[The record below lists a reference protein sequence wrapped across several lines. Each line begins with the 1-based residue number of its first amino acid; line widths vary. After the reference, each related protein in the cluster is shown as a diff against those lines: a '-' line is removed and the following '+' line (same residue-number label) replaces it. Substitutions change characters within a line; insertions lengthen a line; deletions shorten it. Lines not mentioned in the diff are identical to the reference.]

1 MKPEIAQ
8 LLQKADRGH
17 LFSLVQKLIEQHP
30 ALEAEVAIYLDQRG
44 GSGNDAEDAIDT
56 AEEVSEDWDFS
67 GDEQVVFQSY
77 PQPTQ
82 FPLDVLVHRQRLEEF
97 TRQLDLE
104 TAPQVVME
112 TLSRLIDEAI
122 SYIGQGDS
130 NGALEL
136 FALMFEHRLREE
148 KPDLVPVYD
157 EMIDAAMYTLETLLS
172 EASSNALLDVE
183 HETLAPL
190 LNPTERHR
198 WLERLFALWLKRL
211 DVHRTEEDI
220 PEVILDVAWSEDIML
235 LRSLVQNE
243 LQKQPHSEHSNIVD
257 FTRQYRTK
265 ALEKFLKE
273 LPRS

>member
-8 LLQKADRGH
+8 LLQKADREH
-17 LFSLVQKLIEQHP
+17 LFSLVQELIAQHP
-30 ALEAEVAIYLDQRG
+30 ALEAEVALYLEQHEG
-44 GSGNDAEDAIDT
+44 GGNDAEDTIDS

-67 GDEQVVFQSY
+67 GDEQIIFHPY

-82 FPLDVLVHRQRLEEF
+82 FPLDALAHRQRLEEF
-97 TRQLDLE
+97 TQQLDLE
-104 TAPQVVME
+104 TVPQEAME

-122 SYIGQGDS
+122 SSIGQGDS

-136 FALMFEHRLREE
+136 FALMFDQRLRAV
-148 KPDLVPVYD
+148 KPDLVPIYD

-172 EASSNALLDVE
+172 EASSNALLDTE

-190 LNPTERHR
+190 LNPTDRHR
-198 WLERLFALWLKRL
+198 WLERLFTLWLKRL

-220 PEVILDVAWSEDIML
+220 PEIILDVAWSEDLLL

-243 LQKQPHSEHSNIVD
+243 LQKLPHSEHSNIVD

-265 ALEKFLKE
+265 ALEKFLRE
-273 LPRS
+273 LPRG

>member
-8 LLQKADRGH
+8 LLQKAQREH
-17 LFSLVQKLIEQHP
+17 LFSLLQELIEQHP
-30 ALEAEVAIYLDQRG
+30 ALEADVALYLEQHED
-44 GSGNDAEDAIDT
+44 SGNDAEDTIDS
-56 AEEVSEDWDFS
+56 AEVVSEDWDFS
-67 GDEQVVFQSY
+67 GDEQPVFHSH

-82 FPLDVLVHRQRLEEF
+82 FPLDALTHRQRLEEF
-97 TRQLDLE
+97 TQQLDLE
-104 TAPQVVME
+104 IVPQVVME

-136 FALMFEHRLREE
+136 FALMFDQRLREV
-148 KPDLVPVYD
+148 KPDLLPVYD

-183 HETLAPL
+183 QETLAPL
-190 LNPTERHR
+190 LNPTKRHR
-198 WLERLFALWLKRL
+198 WLERLFTLWLKRL

-220 PEVILDVAWSEDIML
+220 PEIILDVAWSEDILL

-273 LPRS
+273 LPRA

>member
-8 LLQKADRGH
+8 LLQQADKEH
-17 LFSLVQKLIEQHP
+17 LLSLVQELIEQHP
-30 ALEAEVAIYLDQRG
+30 ALEAEVASYLTQRADG
-44 GSGNDAEDAIDT
+44 GNDAEDTINTD
-56 AEEVSEDWDFS
+56 EEVSEDWDFS
-67 GDEQVVFQSY
+67 GDEQIVFHPY

-82 FPLDVLVHRQRLEEF
+82 FPLDALAHRQQLEEF
-97 TRQLDLE
+97 TQQLDFE
-104 TAPQVVME
+104 TVPQGVME

-122 SYIGQGDS
+122 AYVGQGDS

-136 FALMFEHRLREE
+136 FALMFEQRLRETR
-148 KPDLVPVYD
+148 PDLVPVYD

-172 EASSNALLDVE
+172 EASSNALLDAD
-183 HETLAPL
+183 HETLTPL
-190 LNPTERHR
+190 LNPSERHR

-211 DVHRTEEDI
+211 DIHRMEEDL
-220 PEVILDVAWSEDIML
+220 PEIILDVAWSEDILL

-273 LPRS
+273 LPRT

>member
-8 LLQKADRGH
+8 LLQQADKEH
-17 LFSLVQKLIEQHP
+17 LLSLVQELIEQHP
-30 ALEAEVAIYLDQRG
+30 ALEAEVASYLEQRED
-44 GSGNDAEDAIDT
+44 SGNDVEDTIDT
-56 AEEVSEDWDFS
+56 DEEVSEDWDFS
-67 GDEQVVFQSY
+67 GDEQIVFHPY

-82 FPLDVLVHRQRLEEF
+82 FPLDALAHRQQLDEF
-97 TRQLDLE
+97 TQQLDFE
-104 TAPQVVME
+104 TVPQVVME

-122 SYIGQGDS
+122 AYVGQGDS

-136 FALMFEHRLREE
+136 FALMFEQRLRETR
-148 KPDLVPVYD
+148 PDLVPVYD

-172 EASSNALLDVE
+172 EASSNALLDAD
-183 HETLAPL
+183 HETLTPL
-190 LNPTERHR
+190 MNPNERHR

-211 DVHRTEEDI
+211 DVHRMEEDL
-220 PEVILDVAWSEDIML
+220 PEIILDVAWSEDILL

-273 LPRS
+273 LPRT

>member
-8 LLQKADRGH
+8 LLQQADKEH
-17 LFSLVQKLIEQHP
+17 LLSLVQELIEQHP
-30 ALEAEVAIYLDQRG
+30 ALETEIASYLEQRA
-44 GSGNDAEDAIDT
+44 GSGNDAEDTIDT
-56 AEEVSEDWDFS
+56 DEEVSEDWDFS
-67 GDEQVVFQSY
+67 GDEQIVFHPY

-82 FPLDVLVHRQRLEEF
+82 FPLDALAHRQQLEEF
-97 TRQLDLE
+97 TQQLDFE
-104 TAPQVVME
+104 TVPQVVME

-122 SYIGQGDS
+122 AYVGQGDS

-136 FALMFEHRLREE
+136 FALMFEHRLREAR
-148 KPDLVPVYD
+148 PDLVPVYD

-172 EASSNALLDVE
+172 EASSNALLDTE
-183 HETLAPL
+183 HETLTPL
-190 LNPTERHR
+190 LNPIERHR

-211 DVHRTEEDI
+211 DVHRMEEDL
-220 PEVILDVAWSEDIML
+220 PEIILDVAWSEDILL

-273 LPRS
+273 LPRT

>member
-8 LLQKADRGH
+8 LLQKAHREH
-17 LFSLVQKLIEQHP
+17 LLSLVQELIEQHP
-30 ALEAEVAIYLDQRG
+30 ALEAEVASYLEQHGD
-44 GSGNDAEDAIDT
+44 SGNDAEDSIDSD
-56 AEEVSEDWDFS
+56 EEVSEDWDFS
-67 GDEQVVFQSY
+67 GDEQIVFHPY

-82 FPLDVLVHRQRLEEF
+82 FPLDALAHRQHIEEF
-97 TRQLDLE
+97 TQQLDLE
-104 TAPQVVME
+104 TVPQVVME
-112 TLSRLIDEAI
+112 TLSHLIDEAI

-136 FALMFEHRLREE
+136 FALMFDQRLREV

-172 EASSNALLDVE
+172 EASSNALLDAE

-198 WLERLFALWLKRL
+198 WLERLFTLWLKRL

-220 PEVILDVAWSEDIML
+220 PEIILDVAWNEDMLL

-273 LPRS
+273 LPRA

>member
-1 MKPEIAQ
+1 MP
-8 LLQKADRGH
+8 LRLG
-17 LFSLVQKLIEQHP
+17 
-30 ALEAEVAIYLDQRG
+30 QRE
-44 GSGNDAEDAIDT
+44 GSDNDAEDTIDT
-56 AEEVSEDWDFS
+56 DEEVSEDWDFS
-67 GDEQVVFQSY
+67 GDEQIVFHPY

-82 FPLDVLVHRQRLEEF
+82 FPLDALAHRQQLEEF
-97 TRQLDLE
+97 TQQLDFE
-104 TAPQVVME
+104 TVPQVVME

-122 SYIGQGDS
+122 SYVGNSDS

-136 FALMFEHRLREE
+136 FALMFEHRLREARA
-148 KPDLVPVYD
+148 DLVPVYD

-172 EASSNALLDVE
+172 EASSNALLDVD
-183 HETLAPL
+183 HETLTPL

-211 DVHRTEEDI
+211 DVHRMEEDL
-220 PEVILDVAWSEDIML
+220 PEIILDVAWSEDILL

-273 LPRS
+273 LPRT

>member
-8 LLQKADRGH
+8 LLQQADKEH
-17 LFSLVQKLIEQHP
+17 LFSLVQELIEQHP
-30 ALEAEVAIYLDQRG
+30 ALEAEVASYLAQRE
-44 GSGNDAEDAIDT
+44 GSGNDAEDTIDSD
-56 AEEVSEDWDFS
+56 EEVSEDWDFS
-67 GDEQVVFQSY
+67 GDEQIVFHPY

-82 FPLDVLVHRQRLEEF
+82 FPLDALARRQQLEEF
-97 TRQLDLE
+97 TQQLDFE
-104 TAPQVVME
+104 TVPQVVME

-122 SYIGQGDS
+122 SYVGQGDS

-136 FALMFEHRLREE
+136 FALMFEQRLREAR
-148 KPDLVPVYD
+148 PDLVPVYD

-172 EASSNALLDVE
+172 EASSNALLDAE
-183 HETLAPL
+183 HETLTPL
-190 LNPTERHR
+190 LNPSERHR

-211 DVHRTEEDI
+211 DVHRMEEDL
-220 PEVILDVAWSEDIML
+220 PEIILDVAWSEDILL

-273 LPRS
+273 LPRT